1 MVFEKVREI
10 ICDQLDLEDD
20 QVTMDST
27 MTHELG
33 ADSLDILDLLAS
45 LEEEF
50 EIDLPE
56 EDVESLQTVGEL
68 VDYITKKI

>member
-27 MTHELG
+27 MTQELG
-33 ADSLDILDLLAS
+33 ADSLDILDLLTS
-45 LEEEF
+45 MEEEF
-50 EIDLPE
+50 EIDMPE
-56 EDVESLQTVGEL
+56 EEVESMQTVGEL
-68 VDYITKKI
+68 VDYIKGKI